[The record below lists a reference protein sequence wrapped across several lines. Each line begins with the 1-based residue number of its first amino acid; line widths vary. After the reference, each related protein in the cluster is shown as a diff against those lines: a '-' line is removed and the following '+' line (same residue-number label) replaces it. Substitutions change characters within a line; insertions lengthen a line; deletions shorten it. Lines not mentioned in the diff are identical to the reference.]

1 VIGGPSPQTVA
12 VFETRLERQR
22 RLAGLRLD
30 ALVMSITGMDD
41 LDGWQR
47 LNALGL
53 ATITATQTDAID
65 TTAEYLIGT
74 LADNRIPG
82 NDVVVPIRPGVLQSG
97 QSVARFLLATRD
109 AVGSRMNAGDPF
121 PVALQGSR
129 NVVVGVGAS
138 EPHRIGRQGSYL
150 TGATDS
156 RFSRWQRVT
165 VGDTCAWCRMAA
177 SRGAVYYTKS
187 SAQSVTPAKGHPH
200 CDCRMVEIVGEDAI
214 EESRARGALDWA
226 RQRADGTAWTPPAT
240 STARGASRPA
250 PVQLAPL
257 DRAKSVA
264 QQLKVLRRQIGDGTA
279 TQWTRDRIAV
289 LEAEAA

>member
-1 VIGGPSPQTVA
+1 MTAGGPSPQTVA

-30 ALVMSITGMDD
+30 ALVMAITDMNDD
-41 LDGWQR
+41 AGWQR

-53 ATITATQTDAID
+53 ATITGAQADAID
-65 TTAEYLIGT
+65 TVDEYLIGT
-74 LADNRIPG
+74 LADNRVPG
-82 NDVVVPIRPGVLQSG
+82 NDVQVPIRPGVLQSG
-97 QSVARFLLATRD
+97 QSVARFLFATRD
-109 AVGSRMNAGDPF
+109 SVGARMNAGAKF
-121 PVALQGSR
+121 PEALNASR
-129 NVVVGVGAS
+129 NVVVGTGAS

-214 EESRARGALDWA
+214 AESRARGAEDWK
-226 RQRADGTAWTPPAT
+226 RQRAEGTAWTPPD
-240 STARGASRPA
+240 ARGTNRPA
-250 PVQLAPL
+250 PLQLAPL
-257 DRAKSVA
+257 DRAKSIA
-264 QQLKVLRRQIGDGTA
+264 QQLKVLRRQIEDGTA
-279 TQWTRDRIAV
+279 TQWTRDRIGV